1 MKLGAQVFKNIML
14 ESGVPKAPIEL
25 EIPEGEKDHR
35 KYIVILGSLMSGLGK
50 GIVSSSIGKILQSR
64 GLKVIPVK
72 FDGYL
77 NVDCGTMNPF
87 RHGEVF
93 VLEDGTECDMDLGTY
108 ERFLNLDLNNY
119 NNITGG
125 KILRYVIEK
134 ERRGGYLGVDV
145 QIVPHLTN
153 EIRKWMKKVGR
164 DSGADVVLVEVGG
177 TVGDLEN
184 SYFIEAI
191 RQFALEHPGQ
201 VMFVQLTF
209 VPTLSTVGEQ
219 KTKPTQHATRL
230 LQGMGIQPD
239 LVICR
244 EHEKL
249 TSEAKKKIS
258 LFCNVP
264 QENVIDDPDC
274 ETIYEVPEVFE
285 KQGLAG
291 IIVRKLGLRTD
302 GGGLAKWNALVGR
315 IKSPGREVTVGITG
329 KYTALKDSYVS
340 IKEALVHAGAA
351 LGAKVKLKWI
361 ETTEIETDSS
371 KLKQLK
377 ECDGIIVPGGYGAR
391 GTEGKIACIKWVR
404 ENEVPF
410 LGLCFGMQLAV
421 VEFARN
427 VCGLKDANST
437 EINPETKHPVIDL
450 LPGQRGLRE
459 MGATNR
465 LGAYPAKLLKGTRTY
480 AAYGKADISERHR
493 HRWEFNNKYRAP
505 LEKGGLVVSGTSPD
519 GGIVEFIEWKGS
531 FGIGTQAHPEFNS
544 RLEKPAPLFIAFLKA
559 VLEKK

>member
-1 MKLGAQVFKNIML
+1 ML
-14 ESGVPKAPIEL
+14 ENGVLKTPVDI
-25 EIPEGEKDHR
+25 EIPEGEKDNR

-50 GIVSSSIGKILQSR
+50 GIVSSSVGKILQSR
-64 GLKVIPVK
+64 GLKAVPIK

-108 ERFLNLDLNNY
+108 ERYLDLDLNNY

-134 ERRGGYLGVDV
+134 ERRGAYLGVDV

-153 EIRKWMKKVGR
+153 EIKKWLRKVGR
-164 DSGADVVLVEVGG
+164 DFAADVVLVEVGG

-191 RQFALEHPGQ
+191 RQFALENAGR
-201 VMFVQLTF
+201 VMFLQLTY

-239 LVICR
+239 VVICR

-249 TSEAKKKIS
+249 TQEAKKKIS

-264 QENVIDDPDC
+264 QEHVIDDPDC
-274 ETIYEVPEVFE
+274 ETIYELPEIFE
-285 KQGLAG
+285 KQGLAD
-291 IIVRKLGLRTD
+291 ILIKKLSLRSD
-302 GGGLAKWNALVGR
+302 GEGLAKWNKVVGG
-315 IKSPGREVTVGITG
+315 IKAPKKELIVGITG

-340 IKEALVHAGAA
+340 IKEALVHSGAA
-351 LGAKVKLKWI
+351 LGVKVKLKWI
-361 ETTEIETDSS
+361 ETTEIEADKS
-371 KLKQLK
+371 KLKQLQ

-391 GTEGKIACIKWVR
+391 GTDGKIACIKWAR
-404 ENEVPF
+404 ENKLPF

-437 EINPETKHPVIDL
+437 EINPGTPHPVIDI
-450 LPGQRGLRE
+450 LPDQT
-459 MGATNR
+459 GALGGTQR
-465 LGAYPAKLLKGTRTY
+465 LGAYPAKLAKGTRTY

-493 HRWEFNNKYRAP
+493 HRWEFNNKYRER
-505 LEKGGLVVSGTSPD
+505 LEKGGLVISGTSPD
-519 GGIVEFIEWKGS
+519 GNIVEFIEWKGS
-531 FGIGTQAHPEFNS
+531 FGIGTQAHPEFKS
-544 RLEKPAPLFIAFLKA
+544 RLEKPAPLFVAFLKS
-559 VLEKK
+559 VMEKK

>member
-1 MKLGAQVFKNIML
+1 MQRTPIDL
-14 ESGVPKAPIEL
+14 EMRAE
-25 EIPEGEKDHR
+25 EKPREH

-50 GIVSSSIGKILQSR
+50 GIVAASIGKILQSR
-64 GLKVIPVK
+64 GIKVVPIK

-93 VLEDGTECDMDLGTY
+93 VLDDGTECDMDLGHY
-108 ERFLNLDLNNY
+108 ERFLNIDLNSM

-125 KILRYVIEK
+125 KIFRYVIEK
-134 ERRGGYLGVDV
+134 ERRGAYLGVDV

-153 EIRKWMKKVGR
+153 EIKKWIKRVGR
-164 DSGADVVLVEVGG
+164 DFDADVILIEVGG

-191 RQFALEHPGQ
+191 RQLALEHPGQ
-201 VMFVQLTF
+201 VMFIQLTF
-209 VPTLSTVGEQ
+209 VPTLATVGEQ

-239 LVICR
+239 VVICR

-249 TSEAKKKIS
+249 TAEARKKLS

-264 QENVIDDPDC
+264 PENVIDDPDLKS
-274 ETIYEVPEVFE
+274 IYELPGVFE
-285 KQGLAG
+285 KQRLAE
-291 IIVRKLGLRTD
+291 IIIKKLGLSPN
-302 GGGLAKWNALVGR
+302 GEGLRHWSAIVER
-315 IKSPGREVTVGITG
+315 IRNPKHQVTVGITG

-340 IKEALVHAGAA
+340 VKEALVHAGAE
-351 LGAKVKLKWI
+351 LNTGVDIKWI
-361 ETTEIETDSS
+361 ETTEIEADKS
-371 KLKQLK
+371 KLKQLE

-391 GTEGKIACIKWVR
+391 GTEGKVECIRWAR
-404 ENEVPF
+404 ERKLPY

-427 VCGLKDANST
+427 VAGLAGANST
-437 EINPETKHPVIDL
+437 EIDPNTKHPVIDL
-450 LPGQRGLRE
+450 LPEQKTVKE

-465 LGAYPAKLLKGTRTY
+465 LGAYPCRLVEGTK
-480 AAYGKADISERHR
+480 AWEAYGMKELIYERHR
-493 HRWEFNNKYRAP
+493 HRWEFNNDYRDVLTKA
-505 LEKGGLVVSGTSPD
+505 GLVLSGFSPD
-519 GGIVEFIEWKGS
+519 GSIVEIIEWKDG
-531 FGIGTQAHPEFNS
+531 FGIGTQAHPEFKS
-544 RLEKPAPLFIAFLKA
+544 RPERPAPLFVSFLKA
-559 VLEKK
+559 VLERKK

>member
-1 MKLGAQVFKNIML
+1 MRKPVNL
-14 ESGVPKAPIEL
+14 EFSETPRDAG
-25 EIPEGEKDHR
+25 R

-50 GIVSSSIGKILQSR
+50 GIVSSSVGRILQSK
-64 GLKVIPVK
+64 GLKAVPMK

-93 VLEDGTECDMDLGTY
+93 VLDDGTECDMDLGTY
-108 ERFLNLDLNNY
+108 ERFLGLGLNNL

-125 KILRYVIEK
+125 KILSYVIEK

-153 EIRKWMKKVGR
+153 DIKKWIQKVGS
-164 DSGADVVLVEVGG
+164 DFDADVVLVEVGG

-184 SYFIEAI
+184 SYFVEAV
-191 RQFALEHPGQ
+191 RQFAIEHPGK
-201 VMFVQLTF
+201 VMFLQLTY

-239 LVICR
+239 VVICR

-258 LFCNVP
+258 LFCNIPV
-264 QENVIDDPDC
+264 ENVIDDPDC
-274 ETIYEVPEVFE
+274 ETIYELPEIFE
-285 KQGLAG
+285 KQGLAE
-291 IIVRKLGLRTD
+291 IITKKLALKTD
-302 GGGLAKWNALVGR
+302 GEGLGKWNRMVES
-315 IKSPGREVTVGITG
+315 IKKPKGEVTIGITG

-340 IKEALVHAGAA
+340 IKEALVHSGGK
-351 LGAKVKLKWI
+351 LGCAVKLKWI
-361 ETTEIETDSS
+361 ETTEIENDKS
-371 KLKQLK
+371 KLSALK

-391 GTEGKIACIKWVR
+391 GTEGKMECIRYAR
-404 ENEVPF
+404 ENKLPF

-437 EINPETKHPVIDL
+437 EINPETKHPVIDI
-450 LPGQRGLRE
+450 LPDQT
-459 MGATNR
+459 GALGGTQR
-465 LGAYPAKLLKGTRTY
+465 LGAYPAKLVKGTRAY
-480 AAYGKADISERHR
+480 AAYGTENVSERHR
-493 HRWEFNNKYRAP
+493 HRWEFNNKYKAQ
-505 LEKGGLVVSGTSPD
+505 LEKGGLVISGTSPD

-531 FGIGTQAHPEFNS
+531 FGIGTQAHPEFKS
-544 RLEKPAPLFIAFLKA
+544 RVEEPAPLFVAFLKA
-559 VLEKK
+559 VLESKAKKK